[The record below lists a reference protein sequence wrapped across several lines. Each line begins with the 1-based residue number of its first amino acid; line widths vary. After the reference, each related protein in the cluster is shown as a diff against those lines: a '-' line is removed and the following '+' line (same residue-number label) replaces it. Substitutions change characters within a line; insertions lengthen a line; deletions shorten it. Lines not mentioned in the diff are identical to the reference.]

1 MEHKLKN
8 ISLRTEIIQKCG
20 ICRSSHTLERTQIS
34 TEKLIRKDER
44 QKYFYV
50 LLLQSYVLATVC
62 PVREGEE
69 SNSAPSV
76 RDEYSRRF
84 DYLAPI
90 NRN

>member
-20 ICRSSHTLERTQIS
+20 ICGSSHTLERSCETRTQIS

-50 LLLQSYVLATVC
+50 LLLQSYVLATVM
-62 PVREGEE
+62 EGEE

-84 DYLAPI
+84 D
-90 NRN
+90 